1 MEFRFVAAILLI
13 AVSTVYSQS
22 IMTLC
27 QQTQVRAGSHFVRS
41 PSNCSEFYLCNA
53 MFPIPL
59 ACGNQTVFSQSQQ
72 VCVWRNSQYDDCDK
86 PVYGGRFDDPLCNQY
101 PDGMNRDPAD
111 CHSEFYLCNAMF
123 PIPMACGFRTVFSQ
137 SQQVCVWRNSQY
149 DDCDR
154 PVYGGRFDD
163 PLCNQYPDGMN
174 RDPSD
179 CHRIA
184 LQDQQ

>member
-27 QQTQVRAGSHFVRS
+27 QQTQIRAGSHFVRS
-41 PSNCSEFYLCNA
+41 PNNC
-53 MFPIPL
+53 
-59 ACGNQTVFSQSQQ
+59 
-72 VCVWRNSQYDDCDK
+72 
-86 PVYGGRFDDPLCNQY
+86 
-101 PDGMNRDPAD
+101 
-111 CHSEFYLCNAMF
+111 SEFYLCNAMF

-179 CHRIA
+179 CHRYIPCFKRTSYPSMPCQ
-184 LQDQQ
+184 LNLYFDPQTQRCSEIPPPYCQNQ